1 MTLLLKTLSPYAYKM
16 LYLPSSKRAGFM
28 QSDKN
33 VDDNSINV
41 WPAGLDKTPAN
52 CFKMKAGNVCQCQFK
67 IDWGVQCAHELCAD
81 KNSLWK
87 SLILDGYTHMCS

>member
-1 MTLLLKTLSPYAYKM
+1 
-16 LYLPSSKRAGFM
+16 M
-28 QSDKN
+28 QSDKD
-33 VDDNSINV
+33 VGDNSINV
-41 WPAGLDKTPAN
+41 WPAGLDKTPSN
-52 CFKMKAGNVCQCQFK
+52 CFKMMPGNVCQCQFK